1 MSSLSVNS
9 SGSSPISVTGLA
21 SGLDTSAI
29 IQALLAAEKQP
40 IERLA
45 ARQEKLAGQEA
56 IFQGI
61 QSSLQQLEFAVS
73 DFSLSSLYET
83 SQTVTSSEPL
93 RITATT
99 TAGAG
104 VGGYEVEVTQLA
116 NSAQRTFA
124 FASPAAEDTL
134 SIDGHEY
141 TLKAGATAKELA
153 NKINSD
159 STATVYAAVVNNET
173 VVLSSRA
180 TGVTGGEFITVSDP
194 GGALTE
200 KEGSAKAGKN
210 AEFTVDGV
218 AATSTSNVVTTA
230 IAGVTLTLDGL
241 TTTGPVTIDVQ
252 PPGLNT
258 SALEAKVQAFMS
270 LYNSTVETIQKQLT
284 TKPPV
289 SPNTAEATG
298 SLFGDR
304 ELTSLLYRMRQ
315 TMYEPIAGLAA
326 EMSSPSSIGLTTGAV
341 TGTSSQSSLEG
352 KLTLESS
359 KFASALA
366 SNPAGVKTMLQKWSQ
381 GLQGIVLQAAE
392 PGGTVASRITADSTE
407 VGQLKRR
414 IATMNEML
422 AVRQKALE
430 QTYAELEAIISKNS
444 ALGSW
449 LTSQSEQLNK
459 SSH

>member
-9 SGSSPISVTGLA
+9 TGSSPISVTGLA
-21 SGLDTSAI
+21 SGLDTSSI
-29 IQALLAAEKQP
+29 IQALLAVEKEP
-40 IERLA
+40 IERLTA
-45 ARQEKLAGQEA
+45 HQEKLVAQEA

-61 QSSLQQLEFAVS
+61 QSGLQQLEFAVS

-83 SQTVTSSEPL
+83 SQAVTSSEPL

-99 TAGAG
+99 SAGAG

-116 NSAQRTFA
+116 NSAQRTFT
-124 FASPAAEDTL
+124 FASPAVEDTL

-180 TGVTGGEFITVSDP
+180 TGATEGEFIAVSDP

-200 KEGSAKAGKN
+200 KEGTAKEGKD

-218 AATSTSNVVTTA
+218 AGTSTSNVVTTA

-258 SALEAKVQAFMS
+258 SALEAKVQEFMS

-284 TKPPV
+284 TKPPT

-304 ELTSLLYRMRQ
+304 ELTSLLYTMRR

-326 EMSSPSSIGLTTGAV
+326 EMSSPASIGITTGAV

-366 SNPAGVKTMLQKWSQ
+366 ANPAGVKTMLQKWSQ
-381 GLQGIVLQAAE
+381 SLQGIVLQAAE
-392 PGGTVASRITADSTE
+392 PGGTVESRITEDSTE
-407 VGQLKRR
+407 VAELKRR

-430 QTYAELEAIISKNS
+430 QTYAELEGIISKNS
-444 ALGSW
+444 AQSSW

-459 SSH
+459 SSL